1 MLSQHAVNDMTY
13 WSSKVPA
20 GEAAVVG
27 ACKLVGGVIGGVLG
41 GAIGGVL
48 GEMDQYCQRYMFRYD
63 LHNIHQYVYV

>member
-13 WSSKVPA
+13 WSSKVLA

-27 ACKLVGGVIGGVLG
+27 ACKLVG

-63 LHNIHQYVYV
+63 MHNIHQYVYV